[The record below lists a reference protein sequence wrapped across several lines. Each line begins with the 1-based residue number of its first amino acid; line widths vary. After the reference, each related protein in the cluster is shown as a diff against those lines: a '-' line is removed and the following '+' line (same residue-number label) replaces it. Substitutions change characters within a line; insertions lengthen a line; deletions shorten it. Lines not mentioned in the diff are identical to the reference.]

1 MEDGAARALFPV
13 ALLAGLLLICG
24 AASAQLVL
32 GQYEDE
38 ASLGTWNI
46 FGAPSAPAV
55 GLGGVQFARAWD
67 SSVSLTNPALLLTL
81 PRLSAFVSASYAVT
95 TLFKYSLVN
104 TGVVASSG
112 NLAAGILGLDCG
124 GLSFRSG
131 KWALGVAAAVPE
143 SYGRPK
149 IVVGSSDGVWSDR
162 LTLDQTGYLRIFHA
176 GIARRLPA
184 GLSLGLG
191 INYATG
197 TMARTIIEQT
207 SDPQRV
213 VTITDDK
220 RESYRGIF
228 LNGGLA
234 WDVSGRLTAALVF
247 RSPYVKKAKGRSVL
261 RYEVPAGETDIL
273 IDAESTNEYRQ
284 PWVVGAG
291 FSYRLTEAWSV
302 AADMAYF
309 GWSRYEVTYFDEPLE
324 RPFRNVVKTG
334 AGVEYLAPSRI
345 CGKAAHIPFRV
356 GVSLD
361 PQPMTAPRSSYP
373 ALTFGTG
380 LRLPALA
387 IDLSSFIGR
396 EKGSGDSLKSA
407 KIVLTVRYI
416 FDE

>member
-1 MEDGAARALFPV
+1 MGFEFFLSHFPGRIKIGGRRRIPGRPCAIMIRNMEDGAARALFPV

-38 ASLGTWNI
+38 APLGTWNI

-131 KWALGVAAAVPE
+131 KWALGVAVAVPE

-176 GIARRLPA
+176 GIACRRDCRWA
-184 GLSLGLG
+184 WGS
-191 INYATG
+191 I
-197 TMARTIIEQT
+197 MR
-207 SDPQRV
+207 
-213 VTITDDK
+213 
-220 RESYRGIF
+220 RER
-228 LNGGLA
+228 
-234 WDVSGRLTAALVF
+234 W
-247 RSPYVKKAKGRSVL
+247 PGRSSN
-261 RYEVPAGETDIL
+261 R
-273 IDAESTNEYRQ
+273 
-284 PWVVGAG
+284 
-291 FSYRLTEAWSV
+291 
-302 AADMAYF
+302 
-309 GWSRYEVTYFDEPLE
+309 
-324 RPFRNVVKTG
+324 RPT
-334 AGVEYLAPSRI
+334 PS
-345 CGKAAHIPFRV
+345 A
-356 GVSLD
+356 S
-361 PQPMTAPRSSYP
+361 
-373 ALTFGTG
+373 
-380 LRLPALA
+380 
-387 IDLSSFIGR
+387 
-396 EKGSGDSLKSA
+396 
-407 KIVLTVRYI
+407 
-416 FDE
+416 